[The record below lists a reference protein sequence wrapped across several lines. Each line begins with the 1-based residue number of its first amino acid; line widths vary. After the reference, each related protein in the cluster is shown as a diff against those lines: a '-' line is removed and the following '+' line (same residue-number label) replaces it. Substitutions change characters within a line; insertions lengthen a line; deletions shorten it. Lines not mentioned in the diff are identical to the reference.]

1 MINLIEFLPVI
12 IIVLFILKTLKNLK
26 GNDKKTQIFKKN
38 EKTDLTILD
47 EEKLKSQIPPLPQSY
62 QEIIEKNIWSKL
74 LNFHESKGLKY
85 GAYETDKYVELIMPI
100 EDNNPRF
107 YFQMIQ
113 GNCLYF
119 KVSIIE
125 NFPVEVT
132 TDLFILTT
140 HFNNALNFGTLL
152 VNSNNREVI
161 YSLKN
166 ELDFYSTFPEK
177 IERDISNHY
186 TVSLDIYWA
195 FNKYLN
201 EREDPAFIFADFM
214 EMIDKKEL

>member
-1 MINLIEFLPVI
+1 MLNYILEFLPVLI
-12 IIVLFILKTLKNLK
+12 FVLFIIKSFQNVSKN
-26 GNDKKTQIFKKN
+26 NKKTQILKKN
-38 EKTDLTILD
+38 DHDLTLLE

-140 HFNNALNFGTLL
+140 HFNNALNFGTLH
-152 VNSNNREVI
+152 VNANNREVI

-201 EREDPAFIFADFM
+201 EREDPAFIFAEFM
-214 EMIDKKEL
+214 EMINKKE